1 MLKQTFAALCGLWLA
16 LPVPALEIDVYNP
29 GEDSTFPVS
38 SVLVT
43 GEREALLI
51 DAQFQRNDAENLV
64 GMIRASGKTL
74 TTIYISHQDPDYYF
88 GLDVLHAAF
97 PDARILATPQTV
109 AGIQASAEGKL
120 AYWGPVLGELAPR
133 ELIVPEPLGDDHLLL
148 EGERL
153 EVRGLDGPAPERT
166 YVWIPSQ
173 RTIAGGVLVFGN
185 MHVWLADTQSR
196 ASRRHWR
203 AALQGMRALS
213 PVTVVPG
220 HFLPGAPLTEA
231 SVAFTEAYLET
242 VEEALPKARSAADLI
257 EAVQARYTA
266 LRGADTLALSAKVL
280 TGEMDWP

>member
-203 AALQGMRALS
+203 AALQDMRALS

>member
-43 GEREALLI
+43 GDREALLI

-203 AALQGMRALS
+203 AALQDMRALS

>member
-1 MLKQTFAALCGLWLA
+1 MLKRTLAALCGLWLA
-16 LPVPALEIDVYNP
+16 LPAPALEIEVYNP

-43 GEREALLI
+43 GEHEALLI

-64 GMIRASGKTL
+64 RKIRASGKTL

-133 ELIVPEPLGDDHLLL
+133 ELIVPEPLDGDRLLL
-148 EGERL
+148 EGEPL
-153 EVRGLDGPAPERT
+153 EIRGLDGPAPART
-166 YVWIPSQ
+166 YVWIPAL

-185 MHVWLADTQSR
+185 MHVWLADTQSHAAR
-196 ASRRHWR
+196 QHWIE
-203 AALQGMRALS
+203 ALQGMRALS
-213 PVTVVPG
+213 PTTVVPG

-231 SVAFTEAYLET
+231 SVAFTESYLHT
-242 VEEALPKARSAADLI
+242 VQEALPEARNAAELI

-266 LRGADTLALSAKVL
+266 LKGADTLAMSAKVL

>member
-1 MLKQTFAALCGLWLA
+1 MLKRTLATLCGLWLA
-16 LPVPALEIDVYNP
+16 LPASALEIEIYNP

-51 DAQFQRNDAENLV
+51 DAQFQRNDAEKLV

-74 TTIYISHQDPDYYF
+74 STIYISHQDPDYYF
-88 GLDVLHAAF
+88 GLAVLHDAF
-97 PDARILATPQTV
+97 PEARILATPQTV
-109 AGIQASAEGKL
+109 SGIRASAEDKL
-120 AYWGPVLGELAPR
+120 AYWGPVLGEQAPR
-133 ELIVPEPLGDDHLLL
+133 ELIVPEPLQGDHLLL

-153 EVRGLDGPAPERT
+153 EVRGLDGPAPART

-196 ASRRHWR
+196 ASRQHWR
-203 AALQGMRALS
+203 EALQDMRALS

-231 SVAFTEAYLET
+231 SVAFTEAYLQT
-242 VEEALPKARSAADLI
+242 VEEALPQARNAAELI

-266 LRGADTLALSAKVL
+266 LKGADTLALSAKVL